1 MRCRWTP
8 RTARRWNLSSG
19 GWSRRSSERD
29 LNVLSTLLAEDVEL
43 RSNAIGGELAVG
55 RADVLAAVEA
65 NRDLLFDPVLL
76 SFNHL
81 GDGWMI
87 VPARLRH
94 SIPLGGIADSTKTVL
109 ARVLD
114 GKVSVSLVFRD
125 VGEARAEYEQRT
137 GRSTPPLPST
147 ERHARRGSQAR
158 SRRGTCMCAE
168 RFHAGRRLRRPR
180 TRTYLISMPNEREQ
194 DEIDELLRQLES
206 EEARISRRRRRLHE
220 EIEFKRTQRQCRR
233 DCRDTR
239 ATRRARRARAS

>member
-1 MRCRWTP
+1 MPMDATNRSEMESVF
-8 RTARRWNLSSG
+8 RRMVEALV
-19 GWSRRSSERD
+19 ERD

-43 RSNAIGGELAVG
+43 RSNAIGGQLAVG

-109 ARVLD
+109 ARVRD

-125 VGEARAEYEQRT
+125 IGEARAEYEQRT
-137 GRSTPPLPST
+137 GR
-147 ERHARRGSQAR
+147 EHGAA
-158 SRRGTCMCAE
+158 
-168 RFHAGRRLRRPR
+168 PR
-180 TRTYLISMPNEREQ
+180 
-194 DEIDELLRQLES
+194 
-206 EEARISRRRRRLHE
+206 
-220 EIEFKRTQRQCRR
+220 
-233 DCRDTR
+233 
-239 ATRRARRARAS
+239 